1 MPSRPRTVGDLAGP
15 FHSPVNNRDP
25 LTHSWSASGGRQ
37 GHPETRVAEPGSQQV
52 AEEGGQQRHG
62 EQQPLSR
69 EARLGLRRR
78 WDPQAP
84 GVGRK
89 PESLLV

>member
-15 FHSPVNNRDP
+15 FHSPVYNRDP
-25 LTHSWSASGGRQ
+25 LTHSWSATGGRQ
-37 GHPETRVAEPGSQQV
+37 GHPETRVAEPGSQQA
-52 AEEGGQQRHG
+52 AEEGGQQCHG
-62 EQQPLSR
+62 EQRPLPR

-89 PESLLV
+89 PESLRV